1 MAEKRP
7 TSGREALPKA
17 LRVGSRQPAPLS
29 FSELQKASSWA
40 WHAAETGLVGGLSPA
55 APRSSLARC
64 QSRVTTARDGYGGVR
79 AAPPRWLAVKTTVVE
94 KGADA
99 AASPAACSSHIVT
112 APPGPQ
118 PSSSLGSGSA
128 ATRGNR

>member
-1 MAEKRP
+1 MFQRGPCGPATTPRWEKQRHAAEASVAVAEKRP

-17 LRVGSRQPAPLS
+17 LRVGSRQPAPLR

-64 QSRVTTARDGYGGVR
+64 QRASHGVR
-79 AAPPRWLAVKTTVVE
+79 A
-94 KGADA
+94 G
-99 AASPAACSSHIVT
+99 
-112 APPGPQ
+112 
-118 PSSSLGSGSA
+118 
-128 ATRGNR
+128 